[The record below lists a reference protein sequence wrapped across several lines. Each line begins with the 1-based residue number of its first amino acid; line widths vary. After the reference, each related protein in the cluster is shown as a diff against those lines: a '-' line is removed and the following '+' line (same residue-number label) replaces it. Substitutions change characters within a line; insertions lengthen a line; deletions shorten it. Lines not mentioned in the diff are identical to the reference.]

1 MGDDRPDEACE
12 TETEIEAGTESG
24 VEAGTEVEA
33 GETTHAVT
41 LEWPDGRTETLVVG
55 AGETVLAAAERSGL
69 GLPFGCLTGACA
81 TCVGHVERGAL
92 DHRRAPR
99 GLKERQVEDGY
110 ALLCVA
116 VPRSDCRVRVG
127 TAVGRE
133 LVANPWR

>member
-1 MGDDRPDEACE
+1 VGDDCPDEACE
-12 TETEIEAGTESG
+12 TETEIEAGTE
-24 VEAGTEVEA
+24 TEVEA

-41 LEWPDGRTETLVVG
+41 LEWPDGRTETLAVG
-55 AGETVLAAAERSGL
+55 AGETVLAAAERDEL

-99 GLKERQVEDGY
+99 GLKERQVEEGY
-110 ALLCVA
+110 SLLCVA